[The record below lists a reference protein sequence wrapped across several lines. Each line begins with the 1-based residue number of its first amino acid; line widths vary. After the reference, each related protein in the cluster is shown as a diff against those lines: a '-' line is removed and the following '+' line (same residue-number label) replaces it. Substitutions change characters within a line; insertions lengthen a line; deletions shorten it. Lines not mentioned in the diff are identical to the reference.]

1 MKALLRGAIVGFGF
15 IAERGHAAA
24 YRARA
29 GGVEIV
35 AVADPCAA
43 RRRVAAGLFPE
54 ARVYD
59 GHDELLA
66 KEAGRLDFVDVAAPP
81 SEHAALAGAA
91 LRRGLHVLCEKPLA
105 TSARDARAMV
115 DLARRARRVLYPCHS
130 YKHAPMIRAV
140 DDLIAA
146 GALGPVHRVTLETLR
161 HTHARGTPEWRP
173 DWRRESRYAGG
184 GIAMDHGVH
193 AFYLAFAWLAS
204 YPTAV
209 AARTSILP
217 PATTPAAFDTED
229 DLRCT
234 LRFPGGEAS
243 LHLTWRAAGRKVRY
257 LIEGARGT
265 IRVED
270 DTLDVCLGGG
280 NGDGDGGL
288 EATDREQER
297 RVQRLQVPSR
307 WEDPSHA
314 GWFGALLGGFRAA
327 VARGDWVGRDAE
339 EACLSVDLVEAA
351 YRSAREGSRMIA
363 LDRGDHHRPLSRHG
377 SDQQREP

>member
-43 RRRVAAGLFPE
+43 RRQVAAALFPE

-66 KEAGRLDFVDVAAPP
+66 REAGRLDFVDVAAPP
-81 SEHAALAGAA
+81 SEHAVLATAA
-91 LRRGLHVLCEKPLA
+91 LHRGLHVLCEKPLA
-105 TSARDARAMV
+105 TRARDARAV
-115 DLARRARRVLYPCHS
+115 LDLARRARRVLYPCHS
-130 YKHAPMIRAV
+130 YKHAPMIRVV
-140 DDLIAA
+140 DNLIAT

-209 AARTSILP
+209 AARTAILP
-217 PATTPAAFDTED
+217 PATTGAAFDTED

-243 LHLTWRAAGRKVRY
+243 LHLTWRATGRKVRY
-257 LIEGARGT
+257 LIQGARGT

-270 DTLDVCLGGG
+270 DTLDVCLGE
-280 NGDGDGGL
+280 GDGEGDGGCAL
-288 EATDREQER
+288 EPRARERER
-297 RVQRLQVPSR
+297 RVQRLHVPSR

-314 GWFGALLGGFRAA
+314 GWFGALLGDFRAA

-363 LDRGDHHRPLSRHG
+363 LAQGDFSGHESERRRS
-377 SDQQREP
+377 